1 MRDWFSAAVAASLVL
16 SGCATS
22 QKPGAKVGVPTLE
35 EMGQGADVDT
45 TANLRLRAGDTL
57 EVRLGG
63 VPREEIDQVTG
74 SYTVDTQGFVNMPQ
88 IGRIRASGLTQEV
101 LQTSIEKR
109 YRDSGIYTNPT
120 VTVAV
125 PISTRFV
132 NVGGEVRL
140 PQRISYTPDLT
151 LLAAISAAGGFTEY
165 ASQSRIRLYRNM
177 KGVTVD
183 MRDIRRHPAHDIP
196 LQPGDTIEV
205 MRSFF

>member
-1 MRDWFSAAVAASLVL
+1 MRDWYFAAVAACLIL
-16 SGCATS
+16 SGCAAS
-22 QKPGAKVGVPTLE
+22 KHDSDSSIPTLAD
-35 EMGQGADVDT
+35 MGQGAEFDT

-63 VPREEIDQVTG
+63 VPREELEQVTG

-101 LQTSIEKR
+101 LQTTIEKK
-109 YRDSGIYTNPT
+109 YRELAIYTNPT
-120 VTVAV
+120 VTVSV
-125 PISTRFV
+125 PLSTRFV

-140 PQRISYTPDLT
+140 PQRIAYTPDLT
-151 LLAAISAAGGFTEY
+151 VLAAISAAGGFTEY
-165 ASQSRIRLYRNM
+165 ASQSRIKLYRDM
-177 KGVTVD
+177 KGVTID
-183 MRDIRRHPAHDIP
+183 MRDIRKNPAHDVP